1 MPIGILRQAEF
12 ATVKGMLKEDDV
24 IVIMSDGATEHSIKE
39 IKDYIAHNGYS
50 EDLPEKL
57 CAVARSRNVSRNDDI
72 TVAVIKIKKGD

>member
-1 MPIGILRQAEF
+1 
-12 ATVKGMLKEDDV
+12 
-24 IVIMSDGATEHSIKE
+24 MSDGATEHSIKE